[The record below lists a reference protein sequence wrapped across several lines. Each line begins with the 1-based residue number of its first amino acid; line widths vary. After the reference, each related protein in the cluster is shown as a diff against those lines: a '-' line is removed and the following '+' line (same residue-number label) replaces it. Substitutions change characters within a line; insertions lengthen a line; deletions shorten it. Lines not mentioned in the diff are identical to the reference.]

1 MPTTIT
7 PMRDFVSLRE
17 ALDKL
22 FEDSFIK
29 PPMLNGGASA
39 FPIDLYETPDTYV
52 LKASL
57 PGVKPEHL
65 SIDATSEIVVI
76 KGEYKED
83 VEVKEETYLRKERRS
98 GMFHRTFEL
107 PLSVDSAKIEAT
119 FKDGVLTLVLP
130 KADVVKPKQIRVKT
144 V

>member
-7 PMRDFVSLRE
+7 PMRDFVSLRD

-29 PPMLNGGASA
+29 PPIMNGGST
-39 FPIDLYETPDTYV
+39 FPIDLYETPETYV

-57 PGVKPEHL
+57 PGVKAEDL

-76 KGEYKED
+76 KGEYKTD
-83 VEVKEETYLRKERRS
+83 VEVKEDAYLRKERRS
-98 GMFHRTFEL
+98 GMFHRAFEL
-107 PLSVDSAKIEAT
+107 PLSVDPARVEAS
-119 FKDGVLTLVLP
+119 FKDGVLTLTLP
-130 KADVVKPKQIRVKT
+130 KADVVRPKQIKVKT
-144 V
+144 T

>member
-1 MPTTIT
+1 MPTTIA

-29 PPMLNGGASA
+29 PPMLNGGTS
-39 FPIDLYETPDTYV
+39 FPIDLFETPETYV

-57 PGVKPEHL
+57 PGVKLEDL
-65 SIDATSEIVVI
+65 SIDATSEILVI
-76 KGEYKED
+76 KGEYKD
-83 VEVKEETYLRKERRS
+83 AVEVKEDAYLRKERRA
-98 GMFHRTFEL
+98 GMFHRSFEL
-107 PLSVDSAKIEAT
+107 PLSIDSAKIDAT

-130 KADVVKPKQIRVKT
+130 KADVVKPKQIKVKA

>member
-29 PPMLNGGASA
+29 PPVLNGGTA
-39 FPIDLYETPDTYV
+39 FPIDLYETPETYV

-57 PGVKPEHL
+57 PGVTSDDL
-65 SIDATSEIVVI
+65 SIDATSEIIVI
-76 KGEYKED
+76 KGQYKTD
-83 VEVKEETYLRKERRS
+83 AEVKEEAYLRKERRH

-107 PLSVDSAKIEAT
+107 PLSIDPMKVDAT
-119 FKDGVLTLVLP
+119 FKDGVLVLTLP
-130 KADVVKPKQIRVKT
+130 KADVVKPKQIKVKA

>member
-29 PPMLNGGASA
+29 PPMLNGGGTA
-39 FPIDLYETPDTYV
+39 FPIDLYETPEAYV
-52 LKASL
+52 LKGSL
-57 PGVKPEHL
+57 PGVKPEDL
-65 SIDATSEIVVI
+65 SIDATSEILVI

-83 VEVKEETYLRKERRS
+83 VEVKDETYLRKERRS
-98 GMFHRTFEL
+98 GAFHRSFEL
-107 PLSVDSAKIEAT
+107 PLSIDPAKIEAT
-119 FKDGVLTLVLP
+119 FKDGVLTLTLP
-130 KADVVKPKQIRVKT
+130 KADVVKPKQIKVKT